1 LVAYESVRSRALP
14 PPSGPPQPFAPAEPA
29 IHVVLAAAE
38 PVAPA
43 PASPSSAARPDNGS
57 PLPEWQP
64 IAHDPIAN
72 ERGDLIIEELDGR
85 MPAAA
90 TESVDLDLGVEPS
103 RYRALKRGA
112 LAVAAAL
119 LVTSGIAFLR
129 RTNDPTR
136 SGRGVIERL
145 RTQGPATMKL
155 ATSTTSGAPSRY
167 GAVEGTFDIGKA
179 QADFTLHQGP
189 RAVIAIRRDARKLY
203 FSSPGSDWQVTSLRT
218 AFQGQS
224 LLDLIVLPTDVV
236 ALVGLVPAE
245 GFVDREEV
253 DLDGDTVTHAT
264 FSVTP
269 VANPVASLTN
279 DVMDGERLLDALD
292 DLKGPLAGEVWFDAQ
307 HRLRKAVVRATGKS
321 ADREVEYTVTL
332 ADFGKPFEL
341 SIPIVS
347 AAAA

>member
-14 PPSGPPQPFAPAEPA
+14 PPSGPPAAIAPSDPVV
-29 IHVVLAAAE
+29 HVVLSPIVPAVSTS
-38 PVAPA
+38 PNAPSGPERSGA
-43 PASPSSAARPDNGS
+43 
-57 PLPEWQP
+57 PLPVWQA
-64 IAHDPIAN
+64 IATDRITN
-72 ERGDLIIEELDGR
+72 DNGDLIIEELDGR
-85 MPAAA
+85 APHSA
-90 TESVDLDLGVEPS
+90 TESVDLDLGVEPAKH
-103 RYRALKRGA
+103 RALKRGA
-112 LAVAAAL
+112 VAVAAAL
-119 LVTSGIAFLR
+119 LVTAGVAFLR
-129 RTNDPTR
+129 RSNDPTR

-155 ATSTTSGAPSRY
+155 ESSTASGSPSRY
-167 GAVEGTFDIGKA
+167 GAVEGTFDISKA

-236 ALVGLVPAE
+236 ALVGLVPAD
-245 GFVDREEV
+245 GFVDREQV
-253 DLDGDTVTHAT
+253 DLGGETVTRAS
-264 FSVTP
+264 FSITP
-269 VANPVASLTN
+269 NPAPSGNLTT

-307 HRLRKAVVRATGKS
+307 NRLRKAVVRATGKS

-341 SIPIVS
+341 SIPVVNAS
-347 AAAA
+347 DS